1 MQDLIAS
8 ILEGTY
14 LPPEAPGPDGRP
26 AAYVVAEWQAN
37 ECATLADAI
46 ACRDYLAAWPGGP
59 QGHMLPVA
67 RVAVILDLTRQAVQ
81 QQIGREHLLAV
92 KVGKTFLVPLGEVER
107 WRPVKAGRPRAEG
120 SITFPAF
127 TATGTAHPGPPK
139 KKDSGGA

>member
-26 AAYVVAEWQAN
+26 AAYAVAEWQAN

-92 KVGKTFLVPLGEVER
+92 KAGKTFLVPLGEVER
-107 WRPVKAGRPRAEG
+107 WKPVKAGRPKSSQPIG
-120 SITFPAF
+120 SNP
-127 TATGTAHPGPPK
+127 
-139 KKDSGGA
+139 S